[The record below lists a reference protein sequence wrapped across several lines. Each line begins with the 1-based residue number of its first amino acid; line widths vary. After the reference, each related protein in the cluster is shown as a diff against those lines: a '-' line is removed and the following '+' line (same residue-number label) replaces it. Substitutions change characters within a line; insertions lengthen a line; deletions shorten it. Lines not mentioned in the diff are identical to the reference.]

1 MINQKYRILLT
12 LSHLKKDAL
21 INSTA
26 FLTFYNRKF
35 NLIPHKKL
43 VHYVYQTKQAVLET
57 NK

>member
-35 NLIPHKKL
+35 NLIPHKKIGTL
-43 VHYVYQTKQAVLET
+43 CISDQTGSFR